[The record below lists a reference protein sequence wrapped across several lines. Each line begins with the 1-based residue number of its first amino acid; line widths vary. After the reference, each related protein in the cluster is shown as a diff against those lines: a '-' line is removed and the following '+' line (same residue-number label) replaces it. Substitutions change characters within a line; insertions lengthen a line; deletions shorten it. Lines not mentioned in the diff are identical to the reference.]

1 MTFRICYRLVCV
13 GISCQND
20 TFLIPSNG
28 MEFSLPFFYHTAEDI
43 VEHIPTSLCFAPLLC
58 QIWLCLYSL
67 LSLLGSLITLVVG
80 EVQMTVLP
88 GARVSHIPLRPLF
101 DLLVTF
107 LSNFSLRE
115 VSDWGIGLVN
125 LGWILKR
132 DTNSFFLL
140 LYLQPASTCS
150 LFIASRW
157 RYRSSHQL
165 LIRCRPNSPQQGQ
178 YQRLNSNLY
187 LFKCKIWLFGNCT
200 NIARWCVWLFWWSCL
215 NYLWLGKMLR
225 LQG

>member
-20 TFLIPSNG
+20 TLLNPSNG
-28 MEFSLPFFYHTAEDI
+28 TEFSLPLFYHTAEEI

-58 QIWLCLYSL
+58 QIWLCLYSS

-80 EVQMTVLP
+80 EVRMTVLP
-88 GARVSHIPLRPLF
+88 GARVSNIPLRPLF

-125 LGWILKR
+125 LGWSLKR
-132 DTNSFFLL
+132 DTNSFFC
-140 LYLQPASTCS
+140 YCTCNPHPPALCS
-150 LFIASRW
+150 SPSRW

-165 LIRCRPNSPQQGQ
+165 LIRCCPNSPQQGQ
-178 YQRLNSNLY
+178 YQRLNSNLI
-187 LFKCKIWLFGNCT
+187 F
-200 NIARWCVWLFWWSCL
+200 VQ
-215 NYLWLGKMLR
+215 M
-225 LQG
+225 